1 MRSRPLKSLGLP
13 AALVLLGTAM
23 AASAAPPLEPT
34 RDELKVTP
42 NIVDDLSTKH
52 YMKLTLDDS
61 MSAKL
66 FDTYLDTLDPART
79 FFLQQDIEDLSRN
92 RYKLDD
98 QLKKGRLNAGFDIYN
113 TYQRRLTGRLAKVI
127 DVLENDFQRFTFNA
141 DEELYIGDDKPA
153 WPANEAAADEI
164 WRKRIKHSIL
174 NLKIT
179 GKSDQEIQDLLIKR
193 YKYRAQQAEQ
203 VRPEDVFEAY
213 INAYS
218 SLYDPHTN
226 YFSPRSLENFNIRMS
241 LSLEG
246 IGAVLSQ
253 EDEYTKVVRLVKGGP
268 AEKQGELERND
279 KIVAV
284 SQADKDELVNVV
296 GWRLDEV
303 VDLIRGP
310 KDSWVRLEIIPA
322 KADDAKKT
330 RIITIQRNR
339 VELEEESASKKIIEL
354 TRNGATHKIGVIEIP
369 AFYLDFQAMREGNRD
384 YRSTTRDVD
393 KLMGE
398 LVREKVDGVV
408 IDLRDNGGGSL
419 YEVNKLIGL
428 FIENGP
434 TVQIRHANMQVDPQG
449 KIRKSR
455 YYDLPMVVITNR
467 LSASAS
473 EIFAGAMQDYQ
484 RALVVGAR
492 SFGKG
497 TVQALMP
504 LPHGQLKITQSKY
517 YRISGAST
525 QHRGVVPDIL
535 FPAIFDPEE
544 VGESTLKGALIWDTI
559 APMQHAAYGDFAP
572 ILPEL
577 TERHLKRIQDDP
589 DFIYLQD
596 QLALQQQARLQKWIS
611 LNEAKRIAEREE
623 SRQRLLTIENRRREA
638 KHMEVIGSL
647 DELEKQKEDLD
658 EMDEAAEGASPDD
671 DIYAM
676 EAAHILLDMKQLNA
690 RVAIR

>member
-1 MRSRPLKSLGLP
+1 
-13 AALVLLGTAM
+13 M

-42 NIVDDLSTKH
+42 HIVDDLSTKH
-52 YMKLTLDDS
+52 YIKLTLDDS

-66 FDTYLDTLDPART
+66 FDTYLDNLDPART

-92 RYKLDD
+92 RYQLDD
-98 QLKKGRLNAGFDIYN
+98 QLRKGRLNAGFDIYN

-153 WPANEAAADEI
+153 WPADEAAADEI

-179 GKSDQEIQDLLIKR
+179 GKSDQEIQELLIKR

-268 AEKQGELERND
+268 AEKQGDLERND

-284 SQADKDELVNVV
+284 SQADKGELVNVV

-354 TRNGATHKIGVIEIP
+354 TRNGTTHRIGVIEIP

-504 LPHGQLKITQSKY
+504 LPHGQMKITQSKY

>member
-1 MRSRPLKSLGLP
+1 
-13 AALVLLGTAM
+13 M

-42 NIVDDLSTKH
+42 HIVDDLSTKH

-66 FDTYLDTLDPART
+66 FDTYLDNLDPART

-92 RYKLDD
+92 RYQLDD
-98 QLKKGRLNAGFDIYN
+98 QLRKGRLNAGFDIYN

-153 WPANEAAADEI
+153 WPADEAAADEI

-179 GKSDQEIQDLLIKR
+179 GKSDQEIQELLIKR

-268 AEKQGELERND
+268 AEKQGDLERND

-284 SQADKDELVNVV
+284 SQADKGELVNVV

>member
-1 MRSRPLKSLGLP
+1 M
-13 AALVLLGTAM
+13 
-23 AASAAPPLEPT
+23 
-34 RDELKVTP
+34 
-42 NIVDDLSTKH
+42 
-52 YMKLTLDDS
+52 
-61 MSAKL
+61 
-66 FDTYLDTLDPART
+66 F
-79 FFLQQDIEDLSRN
+79 
-92 RYKLDD
+92 
-98 QLKKGRLNAGFDIYN
+98 
-113 TYQRRLTGRLAKVI
+113 
-127 DVLENDFQRFTFNA
+127 
-141 DEELYIGDDKPA
+141 
-153 WPANEAAADEI
+153 
-164 WRKRIKHSIL
+164 
-174 NLKIT
+174 
-179 GKSDQEIQDLLIKR
+179 
-193 YKYRAQQAEQ
+193 
-203 VRPEDVFEAY
+203 
-213 INAYS
+213 
-218 SLYDPHTN
+218 
-226 YFSPRSLENFNIRMS
+226 
-241 LSLEG
+241 
-246 IGAVLSQ
+246 
-253 EDEYTKVVRLVKGGP
+253 
-268 AEKQGELERND
+268 
-279 KIVAV
+279 
-284 SQADKDELVNVV
+284 V

-504 LPHGQLKITQSKY
+504 LPHGQMKITQSKY

-525 QHRGVVPDIL
+525 QHRGVVPVIL

-544 VGESTLKGALIWDTI
+544 DGESTLKGALIWDTI

>member
-1 MRSRPLKSLGLP
+1 
-13 AALVLLGTAM
+13 M
-23 AASAAPPLEPT
+23 AASAAPTLEPT

-42 NIVDDLSTKH
+42 HIVDDLSTKH

-66 FDTYLDTLDPART
+66 FDTYLDNLDPART

-127 DVLENDFQRFTFNA
+127 DALEHDFQRFTFNT
-141 DEELYIGDDKPA
+141 DEKLYIGDDKPA
-153 WPANEAAADEI
+153 WPADEAAADEI

-179 GKSDQEIQDLLIKR
+179 GKSDQEIQELLIKR

-268 AEKQGELERND
+268 AEKQGDLERND

-284 SQADKDELVNVV
+284 SQADKGELVNVV

-354 TRNGATHKIGVIEIP
+354 TRNGTTHRIGVIEIP

-504 LPHGQLKITQSKY
+504 LPHGQMKITQSKY

-623 SRQRLLTIENRRREA
+623 SRQRLLAIENRRREA
-638 KHMEVIGSL
+638 KHMDVIGSL
-647 DELEKQKEDLD
+647 DELEKQQEDLD
-658 EMDEAAEGASPDD
+658 ETDEAAEGASPDD

-676 EAAHILLDMKQLNA
+676 EAAQILLDMKQLNA

>member
-1 MRSRPLKSLGLP
+1 
-13 AALVLLGTAM
+13 M

-42 NIVDDLSTKH
+42 HIVDDLSTKH

-623 SRQRLLTIENRRREA
+623 SRQRLLAIENRRREA
-638 KHMEVIGSL
+638 KHMAVISSL
-647 DELEKQKEDLD
+647 DELEKPKEDLD
-658 EMDEAAEGASPDD
+658 ETEEAAEGASADD

-676 EAAHILLDMKQLNA
+676 EAAQILLDMKQLNA

>member
-42 NIVDDLSTKH
+42 HIVDDLSTKH

-66 FDTYLDTLDPART
+66 FDTYLDNLDPART

-92 RYKLDD
+92 RYQLDD
-98 QLKKGRLNAGFDIYN
+98 QLRKGRLNAGFDIYN

-153 WPANEAAADEI
+153 WPADEAAADEI

-179 GKSDQEIQDLLIKR
+179 GKSDQEIQELLIKR

-268 AEKQGELERND
+268 AEKQGDLERND

-284 SQADKDELVNVV
+284 SQADKGELVNVV

-504 LPHGQLKITQSKY
+504 LPHGQMKITQSKY